1 MVLAVLFLILLPMM
15 VVMCINCGTEILPWV
30 VIVMLA
36 TIAKVDLGLLSL
48 MIMILYKLPLEV
60 YA

>member
-1 MVLAVLFLILLPMM
+1 
-15 VVMCINCGTEILPWV
+15 
-30 VIVMLA
+30 VMLA